1 MENNTPHEPIRTSN
15 HRNPM
20 AFNKSAYWIH
30 FKAHRWNKKIYCK
43 ANKHFK
49 WTVNAE
55 LHWVLSVISVYRPIV
70 QQAKAPFK
78 WRFLFYREV
87 AAISATYP
95 NLNGTSFPE
104 NIDSFPKKTE
114 PGIEDLTKIEQY
126 HGPSMLRMTWQ
137 ELMQFS
143 LLILNLKQCSS
154 MLRH

>member
-1 MENNTPHEPIRTSN
+1 M
-15 HRNPM
+15 
-20 AFNKSAYWIH
+20 
-30 FKAHRWNKKIYCK
+30 
-43 ANKHFK
+43 
-49 WTVNAE
+49 
-55 LHWVLSVISVYRPIV
+55 

-126 HGPSMLRMTWQ
+126 HAKYAAHDLAGANAILSTYP
-137 ELMQFS
+137 ELKTKVHIAKQHKNLSQIEMQRTTYS
-143 LLILNLKQCSS
+143 IRSQINNLL
-154 MLRH
+154 H